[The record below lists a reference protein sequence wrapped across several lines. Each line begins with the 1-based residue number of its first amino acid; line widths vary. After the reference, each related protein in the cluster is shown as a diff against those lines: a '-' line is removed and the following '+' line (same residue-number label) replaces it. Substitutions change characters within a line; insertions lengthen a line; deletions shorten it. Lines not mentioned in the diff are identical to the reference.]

1 MKIEQIAAEEI
12 IHCLNDENV
21 YMINFTEKQEK
32 PTINKVMNSKVK
44 DVLSANLYVRFIHED

>member
-1 MKIEQIAAEEI
+1 MKVEQIAAEEI

-32 PTINKVMNSKVK
+32 PTISKVMNSKVK